1 MHNFQSDRKLLES
14 VDTTGHGSAIVNP
27 PNPTSQQNVPMPNVQ
42 EKIQIDHFVQI
53 PTTVLHEP
61 DLPLNNVQILGAD
74 NDPIILGSPKSSTA
88 GLTSGLGN
96 LKLISSGIS
105 GQTFQIVGS
114 TDTLPTAETNEL
126 TSLNFVDYNALSQL
140 QPVQVMTNTTDSAVY
155 LLSLKVDDE
164 NIPEEPKNDNKL
176 ESQQIQGND
185 DIDIKKLREP
195 QHASTPSGHLDG
207 IATMDKTILGGNLP
221 QSSDNHLKK
230 HVVSNITPINE
241 VEEPD
246 AAVEQHKPECL
257 PESEVTHPEDVPQE
271 VILNSVEE
279 VSDYKTDENFTEE
292 FVKENAKKNCQLKTK
307 ASRKLFIKEGNKEID
322 DKVEN
327 VMMMNDDGKIH
338 NETYCRD
345 WLECNNN
352 NNVSQQDV
360 QSDLK
365 SNASKCETENDI
377 SNETSFTGISSVS
390 HSLPVVPHKKKIT
403 SVHFGKSKTKFTNHN
418 NVSSPLPLKV

>member
-1 MHNFQSDRKLLES
+1 
-14 VDTTGHGSAIVNP
+14 
-27 PNPTSQQNVPMPNVQ
+27 
-42 EKIQIDHFVQI
+42 
-53 PTTVLHEP
+53 
-61 DLPLNNVQILGAD
+61 
-74 NDPIILGSPKSSTA
+74 
-88 GLTSGLGN
+88 
-96 LKLISSGIS
+96 
-105 GQTFQIVGS
+105 
-114 TDTLPTAETNEL
+114 
-126 TSLNFVDYNALSQL
+126 
-140 QPVQVMTNTTDSAVY
+140 MTNTTDSAVY

-176 ESQQIQGND
+176 ESQQIQGID
-185 DIDIKKLREP
+185 DIDIKNLREP
-195 QHASTPSGHLDG
+195 QHASIPSGHLDG

-230 HVVSNITPINE
+230 YVVSSITPINE

-377 SNETSFTGISSVS
+377 SNETSFTGITSVS
-390 HSLPVVPHKKKIT
+390 HSLPVVPQKKNHFCPLWQIKNQIHKSQQRKFSITFKSITIFSFLNAIVLTDYKGSPSVISIFMIILIGNHIGKICT
-403 SVHFGKSKTKFTNHN
+403 EM
-418 NVSSPLPLKV
+418 LL